1 MSRERTGLC
10 KKKNESYVYMD
21 IYGDKELDRFVIT
34 TNQTCNENNNKLEDR
49 ANQYTKRKNK
59 G

>member
-10 KKKNESYVYMD
+10 KKKKTESYVYTN
-21 IYGDKELDRFVIT
+21 GDKELDRFVVT

-59 G
+59 V